1 MRLIFLAAGKGE
13 RIFKN
18 FNINKPLIKIGKKRI
33 IENLLLSAKK
43 SKIEKISIVIGFKRK
58 NFYEE
63 LKKYKNIE
71 YVVNNQ
77 FNNTDMLHSL
87 VMALKKYD
95 EDLLFSYSDIIY
107 ESKILDR
114 LNKTKSKHII
124 IPFIKNWNEIWKVRK
139 KNIYED
145 VESFKIDNQKFL
157 KEIGKKITK
166 KTQAQGQFMGLIFI
180 PNCFKKKILE
190 IYTKHF
196 SHKKIQTTQFLNFL
210 IKKQIKIK
218 CLEYNGEWYE
228 IDDYNDYKFFINSND
243 FKRTHKDFKI

>member
-145 VESFKIDNQKFL
+145 VESFKIDNQKII

-190 IYTKHF
+190 IYKKHF